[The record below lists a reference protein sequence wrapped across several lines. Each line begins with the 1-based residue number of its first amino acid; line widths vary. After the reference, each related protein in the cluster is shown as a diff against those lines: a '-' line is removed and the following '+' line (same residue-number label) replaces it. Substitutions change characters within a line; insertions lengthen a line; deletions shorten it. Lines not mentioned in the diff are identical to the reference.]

1 MSLDPSIIER
11 YAKLMELKAGSRVA
25 RFTLLGFFL
34 GALVGGSPLLAG
46 KIHLIHSAIPSQYGF
61 GLAIAGAA
69 GGAYLG
75 YLVGQSRA
83 VALRLQA
90 HVAVHQLEVERL
102 IRRLDGLRL
111 PMPEPDVAVLA
122 SEPVEPLPVAAPAP
136 SVPAPVAAA
145 APAPPEPVAAPV
157 EPPAP
162 APMPAPMPAPVAAPA
177 PPPAP
182 EPEPEPV
189 HTFSFQTVP
198 VSSPP
203 TSSTAPLHPAPAPM
217 STFQPMPPAAP
228 ATEPAPFPAA
238 VQAFPAPTSFF
249 VPVSE
254 PAPSPVPVSAPTPVP
269 APPQLVPEPEPQQQ
283 QDQPLEPP
291 TRLAPPPPAPFE
303 WATPPADAVRSNP

>member
-25 RFTLLGFFL
+25 RFTLLGLLF
-34 GALVGGSPLLAG
+34 GGLVGGSPLLAG
-46 KIHLIHSAIPSQYGF
+46 KIHLIHSAIPAQYGF

-111 PMPEPDVAVLA
+111 PLPEPDVAVLA
-122 SEPVEPLPVAAPAP
+122 SAPVEPLPAAAPAP
-136 SVPAPVAAA
+136 VAVA
-145 APAPPEPVAAPV
+145 APAPPEPPAAPV
-157 EPPAP
+157 QPP
-162 APMPAPMPAPVAAPA
+162 APMPAPAAAPA
-177 PPPAP
+177 PLPAP
-182 EPEPEPV
+182 V
-189 HTFSFQTVP
+189 HSFSFPQTVP

-203 TSSTAPLHPAPAPM
+203 TSSSAPVHPAPAPM
-217 STFQPMPPAAP
+217 PTVEPMPPVVP
-228 ATEPAPFPAA
+228 ATEPAPFPAS

-254 PAPSPVPVSAPTPVP
+254 AAPSPVTVSAPTPVPAP
-269 APPQLVPEPEPQQQ
+269 APPQLVPEPEPEPEQQL
-283 QDQPLEPP
+283 DQVLDPP
-291 TRLAPPPPAPFE
+291 ARLAPTPPAPFE
-303 WATPPADAVRSNP
+303 WATPPTNAVRTNP